1 LYYSLVKKEERHST
15 IIELLNAEGQLNVSE
30 LAERLGV
37 SEMSIRKDLNHLSDV
52 GMLLRTYGG
61 AIAQQ
66 RSNMEMS
73 LLEKQNKNLAE
84 KSIIGKLTASLISN
98 GQSVM
103 LDSGITTQQVA
114 KNLLGHEN
122 LTVITNGLNILN
134 TLAGHP
140 NITLYTVGGEIT
152 SSSYTIMGS
161 DAEAN
166 FQKYYAGTC
175 VISVDGVDAERGL
188 TSRNQLEANITRILL
203 EHAERKILVTDY
215 SKIGQIALIP
225 LSPLT
230 GVDTIVTDD
239 KAPESFIKRAEEL
252 GIKVCIAGKEEGPE
266 ETIRYSPSK

>member
-1 LYYSLVKKEERHST
+1 MLTKQATNCSIRDVKKEERHAK
-15 IIELLNAEGQLNVSE
+15 IIELLNAEGELNVSQ
-30 LAERLGV
+30 LAKLLGV
-37 SEMSIRKDLNHLSDV
+37 SEMSIRKDLNHLSNV

-66 RSNMEMS
+66 RSSMEMS

-84 KSIIGKLTASLISN
+84 KSMIGKLTASLITN

-140 NITLYTVGGEIT
+140 NITLYTVGGQIT
-152 SSSYTIMGS
+152 SSSYTIMGTDS
-161 DAEAN
+161 EAN
-166 FQKYYAGTC
+166 FQKYYANTC
-175 VISVDGVDAERGL
+175 VVSVDGVDVERGL

-203 EHAERKILVTDY
+203 EHTERRILVTDF
-215 SKIGQIALIP
+215 SKIGLIALIP
-225 LSPLT
+225 VAPLT
-230 GVDTIVTDD
+230 GVDVIVTDD
-239 KAPESFIKRAEEL
+239 KAPADFIERVRKM
-252 GIKVCIAGKEEGPE
+252 GITVHVATGGDG
-266 ETIRYSPSK
+266 S

>member
-1 LYYSLVKKEERHST
+1 VKKDERQSK
-15 IIELLNAEGQLNVSE
+15 IIEMLNIEGHLNVSE
-30 LAERLGV
+30 LAEQLGV
-37 SEMSIRKDLNHLSDV
+37 SEMSIRKDLNYLSNI

-84 KSIIGKLTASLISN
+84 KSMIGKLTATLIMN

-114 KNLLGHEN
+114 KNLLNHEN

-140 NITLYTVGGEIT
+140 NLTLYTVGGEIT

-166 FQKYYAGTC
+166 FQKYFASTC
-175 VISVDGVDAERGL
+175 VVSVDGVDAEHGL

-203 EHAERKILVTDY
+203 EHAERRILVTDY

-225 LSPLT
+225 LCPLT
-230 GVDTIVTDD
+230 GVDTIVTDN
-239 KAPESFIKRAEEL
+239 KAPKSFIQRAEEL
-252 GIKVCIAGKEEGPE
+252 GIKVYVA
-266 ETIRYSPSK
+266 SKG

>member
-1 LYYSLVKKEERHST
+1 MYYFPVKKEARHAK
-15 IIELLNAEGQLNVSE
+15 IIELLNAEGQLNVSD
-30 LAERLGV
+30 LAEQLGV
-37 SEMSIRKDLNHLSDV
+37 SEMSIRKDLNHLSNV

-61 AIAQQ
+61 AVAQQ
-66 RSNMEMS
+66 RSNAEMS

-84 KSIIGKLTASLISN
+84 KSMIGKLTASLITS

-114 KNLLGHEN
+114 KNLLSHEN

-134 TLAGHP
+134 TLAGRS

-161 DAEAN
+161 DAETN
-166 FQKYYAGTC
+166 FQKYYASTC
-175 VISVDGVDAERGL
+175 VVSVDGVDAERGL

-203 EHAERKILVTDY
+203 EHSERRILVTDF

-225 LSPLT
+225 LCPLT

-239 KAPESFIKRAEEL
+239 KAPAEFIERAEGM
-252 GIKVCIAGKEEGPE
+252 GIQVHVARNGDRE
-266 ETIRYSPSK
+266 